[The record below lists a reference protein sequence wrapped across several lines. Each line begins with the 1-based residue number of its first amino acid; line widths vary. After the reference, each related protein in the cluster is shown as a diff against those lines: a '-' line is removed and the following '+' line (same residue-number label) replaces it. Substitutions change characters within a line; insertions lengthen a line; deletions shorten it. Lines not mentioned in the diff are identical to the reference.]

1 MRQPHRIVTNIPVGV
16 KRCNKPVKPTPVRL
30 KNSSITGNWY
40 NNTAPVRRSIRKL
53 STIRSVM
60 TVPNDLPKEVLSW
73 DFSMP
78 QRMISPLRGMIRLE
92 A

>member
-1 MRQPHRIVTNIPVGV
+1 
-16 KRCNKPVKPTPVRL
+16 
-30 KNSSITGNWY
+30 
-40 NNTAPVRRSIRKL
+40 
-53 STIRSVM
+53 M

-78 QRMISPLRGMIRLE
+78 QRMISPLRGMIRLD